1 MATPTPKNDWARQ
14 MRATKDAARKL
25 KTVSVPSV
33 DEKMA
38 AAKAALST
46 VKRKGKAK

>member
-1 MATPTPKNDWARQ
+1 MAAPTPKNDWARQ

-38 AAKAALST
+38 AAKAAL
-46 VKRKGKAK
+46 VKRKGKTK